1 MMKVHN
7 DKPCPTKTTFDFQL
21 PITSLLSE
29 MILTEKNSNCTFVGE
44 FLPEQKAQ
52 ATFDTA
58 VKVADIWEFTLDVQ
72 YMQVYADASRRTSK
86 SPMHTSMLSSPRIT
100 LHPDWKF
107 CCIDKI
113 LHPRESDV
121 EPFRSRQRG
130 IHPQNRVYRGVAQGR
145 WTGSNFNSKDAS
157 ATAHFSGECVHN
169 CCCQVSFQLPINFAS
184 WKVHGDIKAN
194 INVREPSGVKDLKC
208 SAPVTG

>member
-1 MMKVHN
+1 MFNTCKCTQMHPGVHPN
-7 DKPCPTKTTFDFQL
+7 RPCTHL
-21 PITSLLSE
+21 
-29 MILTEKNSNCTFVGE
+29 N
-44 FLPEQKAQ
+44 
-52 ATFDTA
+52 
-58 VKVADIWEFTLDVQ
+58 
-72 YMQVYADASRRTSK
+72 
-86 SPMHTSMLSSPRIT
+86 TSMHMVSST

-113 LHPRESDV
+113 LHPRESNV

-130 IHPQNRVYRGVAQGR
+130 IHPQNRVYRSFAQGR

-157 ATAHFSGECVHN
+157 VTAHFSAECVYN